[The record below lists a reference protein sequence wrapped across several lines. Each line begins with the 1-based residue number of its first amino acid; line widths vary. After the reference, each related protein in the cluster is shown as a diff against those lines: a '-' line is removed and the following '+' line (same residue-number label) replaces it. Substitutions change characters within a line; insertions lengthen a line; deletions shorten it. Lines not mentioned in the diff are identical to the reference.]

1 MTSAVSRQQRLSGSE
16 PIDNRQLAKFIEK
29 VFAMKRNKYIRLFFL
44 PIACCLLSITVSA
57 QDSISIAKHRVAI
70 FTPIYLDSAFDWNNE
85 YRYANNILPKF
96 INPGLEFYEG
106 AQLALDSLNKESAPL
121 EVFVYDTK
129 SAKNSLTQQLEKAE
143 ADSIE
148 LIIAYCSAAEVKT
161 IADAGLKRNIP
172 VINVNL
178 PNDGGVTGNPFFVL
192 LNSTLKTQCEGIYK
206 HIQKYYPLHKIIM
219 FRKKGQLED
228 RIKSYFDD
236 YTKNTASVPLKIK
249 YIDLVDSFTVNQLK
263 AQLDS
268 NSQTLCIAGSLDENF
283 GKRLTQQ
290 LASIRKQYPVTVM
303 GMPTWDGIKDFSRP
317 EYKNIEIIY
326 ATPFYNA
333 KTDKV
338 SMGISNFFNNK
349 MYARPSDMV
358 FRGYEVILKFAKL
371 LLQYNKD
378 IASNLSSKQPKIF
391 TDFDIQPVFSKQ
403 NMTLDYFENKKLYFL
418 KWQDG
423 IIKGIY

>member
-1 MTSAVSRQQRLSGSE
+1 MTSAVSRRQRLNGSE

-29 VFAMKRNKYIRLFFL
+29 IFAMKRKKYIRLFL
-44 PIACCLLSITVSA
+44 PIVYCLLSIAVSA
-57 QDSISIAKHRVAI
+57 QDSISIPKHRIAI

-85 YRYANNILPKF
+85 YHYANNILPKF

-106 AQLALDSLNKESAPL
+106 AQLALDSLNKEAAPL
-121 EVFVYDTK
+121 EVFVYDTR
-129 SAKNSLTQQLEKAE
+129 SAKESLIQQLEKAE
-143 ADSIE
+143 ADSIT
-148 LIIAYCSAAEVKT
+148 YCSAAEVKT

-178 PNDGGVTGNPFFVL
+178 PNDGGITGNPFFVL
-192 LNSTLKTQCEGIYK
+192 LNSTLRTQCEGIYK
-206 HIQKYYPLHKIIM
+206 HIQKYYPLHKVMM

-228 RIKSYFDD
+228 RIKSYFED
-236 YTKNTASVPLKIK
+236 YTKSTASVPLKIK
-249 YIDLVDSFTVNQLK
+249 YIDLVDSFTANQLTTY
-263 AQLDS
+263 LDS
-268 NSQTLCIAGSLDENF
+268 NSQTVCIAGSLDENF

-303 GMPTWDGIKDFSRP
+303 GMPTWDAIKDFSKP
-317 EYKNIEIIY
+317 EYKGIEIIY
-326 ATPFYNA
+326 ATPFYNS

-338 SMGISNFFNNK
+338 SMSISNFFNNK